1 MGGFGNQ
8 ALSVFDV
15 TNSRKI
21 AREQNKMEAENVR
34 TGIQRIQQAQQKTE
48 ELNRA
53 DLRKELATQRARFGA
68 QGIVSTD
75 GSSKAVLD
83 GLRKQTEEAI
93 NDNRAASNRQV
104 DDIGRKI
111 SNSRRLNLLQ
121 ESYDKP
127 RRMYGLFR
135 QSIRNIPLI
144 GNF

>member
-127 RRMYGLFR
+127 RRMYGLLR